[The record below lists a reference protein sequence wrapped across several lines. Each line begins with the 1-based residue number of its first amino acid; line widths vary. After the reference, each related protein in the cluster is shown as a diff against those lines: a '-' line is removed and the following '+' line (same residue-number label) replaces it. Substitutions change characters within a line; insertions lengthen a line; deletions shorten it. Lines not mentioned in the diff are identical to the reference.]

1 MLRATLLECDA
12 AAWKWMAQDG
22 SCEEEVRVW
31 GAEHICLRHRGPQ
44 VETGTAGQ
52 KGSSSQVKGQWRG
65 ASTGM
70 CAPDKRLKDEDKQNS
85 GFRCHSPTAGP
96 TGPGRSCVLIPR
108 HLDQRCGHG
117 LSPEPR

>member
-52 KGSSSQVKGQWRG
+52 KGSSSQG
-65 ASTGM
+65 
-70 CAPDKRLKDEDKQNS
+70 E
-85 GFRCHSPTAGP
+85 
-96 TGPGRSCVLIPR
+96 RSVAR
-108 HLDQRCGHG
+108 RKHG
-117 LSPEPR
+117 DVCS